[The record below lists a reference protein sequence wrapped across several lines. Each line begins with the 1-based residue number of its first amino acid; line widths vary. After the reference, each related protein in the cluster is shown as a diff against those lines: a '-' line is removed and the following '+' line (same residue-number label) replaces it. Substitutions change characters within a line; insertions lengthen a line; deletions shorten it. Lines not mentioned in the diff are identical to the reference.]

1 MGNLNSN
8 VSTWNVKKTK
18 VFVDKFIDNAKTID
32 QKQIKRHD
40 KEIGLPW
47 VPKATNHNAAKS
59 EDSKL
64 HILKG
69 ET

>member
-1 MGNLNSN
+1 M
-8 VSTWNVKKTK
+8 
-18 VFVDKFIDNAKTID
+18 DKFIDNVNTID
-32 QKQIKRHD
+32 QKTD

-47 VPKATNHNAAKS
+47 LHEATNDNAAKS

-64 HILKG
+64 HTLKG

>member
-32 QKQIKRHD
+32 QKTD

-64 HILKG
+64 HTLKG

>member
-1 MGNLNSN
+1 MNFVHNLA
-8 VSTWNVKKTK
+8 TL
-18 VFVDKFIDNAKTID
+18 
-32 QKQIKRHD
+32 

-47 VPKATNHNAAKS
+47 IPKATNHNEAKS

-64 HILKG
+64 HKLKG